1 MYNGNLSIPTA
12 ELTTVKVHLNSTIS
26 TPGARYTTINIK
38 DFYLGI
44 TMAEYEYMRI
54 PLSLIPQVIVD
65 QYNLLPLVHNG
76 FVMVEVRKGM
86 YGLPQA
92 GILANKQLRT
102 HLATQGYHHVPIIP
116 GLFTHRTHDISF
128 TLVVD
133 NFGVKYTSRAD
144 FNHLVATIKQKYI
157 ATIDRSGVLYC
168 GLTLAWNYAKRYVD
182 ISMPGYI
189 QQCLA
194 RFAPHPA
201 IKTPTRAA
209 RMDEARLRRK
219 HPDDPALR
227 HVYTAILLRH
237 NRNTRSGG
245 HNLVLRAR
253 HRLHRP
259 RRPWIHWLPTI
270 KAHGNHSE
278 SHRPSSQ
285 LCHNTP

>member
-102 HLATQGYHHVPIIP
+102 HLATQGYYQVPITP
-116 GLFTHRTHDISF
+116 GLFTHRTGDISF

-133 NFGVKYTSRAD
+133 DFGMKYTSRAD
-144 FNHLVATIKQKYI
+144 FDHLVATIQQKYT
-157 ATIDRSGVLYC
+157 ATIDRSGELYC
-168 GLTLAWNYAKRYVD
+168 GLTVAWNYSK
-182 ISMPGYI
+182 
-189 QQCLA
+189 
-194 RFAPHPA
+194 
-201 IKTPTRAA
+201 
-209 RMDEARLRRK
+209 
-219 HPDDPALR
+219 
-227 HVYTAILLRH
+227 
-237 NRNTRSGG
+237 
-245 HNLVLRAR
+245 
-253 HRLHRP
+253 
-259 RRPWIHWLPTI
+259 
-270 KAHGNHSE
+270 
-278 SHRPSSQ
+278 
-285 LCHNTP
+285 